1 MSLRQDVILI
11 ITLSPFILG
20 DTILVVI
27 AGITVS
33 GIAHADT
40 IDSIVS
46 GGISVDIIDGIM
58 PGGISVDIID
68 GILFGTATADT
79 IDGIISA

>member
-1 MSLRQDVILI
+1 MSLRQDVILT

-27 AGITVS
+27 VGITVS

-40 IDSIVS
+40 IDGIVS
-46 GGISVDIIDGIM
+46 GGISVDTIGGIM

-68 GILFGTATADT
+68 GILFGAATADT